1 MKFLSIFHYVTFL
14 LISFNLLLVINTIQL
29 NQFMYRSPILES
41 KQNSVLSNNYIN
53 FSSDRVVPSEGT
65 TYKKAIILGFNN
77 DDFNKTMKNNKTSF
91 SFKESEEK
99 KEIVE
104 VNVKDNMSKKEKI
117 ENQLVKNLSYMI
129 KDVIS
134 SLYIKDTNR
143 TEVVN
148 ATIDSYKNRFNI
160 ILKEMIN
167 LNEPV
172 VIKEAKKNENIA
184 KNSTLELKSKV
195 IIEKKK
201 DIQYP
206 IHVEKKEIP
215 IRNIEADDSSIVSEI
230 LKKYKN

>member
-1 MKFLSIFHYVTFL
+1 MKFLSIFHYVLFL

-41 KQNSVLSNNYIN
+41 KQNNVLSNNYIH

-65 TYKKAIILGFNN
+65 TYKKAIILGFDK

-143 TEVVN
+143 TEVLN
-148 ATIDSYKNRFNI
+148 TTIDSYKNRFNI

-184 KNSTLELKSKV
+184 KNSTLELKSKE

-206 IHVEKKEIP
+206 VQVEKKEIP